1 VRHGRIGLTIAGSA
15 GAASAAAPRDTTNAA
30 ATANAGSADVPL
42 RLPVGTSVLEVTA
55 ALRAVEAQPQEVAAI
70 LLALRQV
77 GALPVEVIIR

>member
-1 VRHGRIGLTIAGSA
+1 
-15 GAASAAAPRDTTNAA
+15 
-30 ATANAGSADVPL
+30 
-42 RLPVGTSVLEVTA
+42 VLEVTA